1 MTHDDDDGDGGH
13 GCDDDE
19 KYQNINDSVHLR
31 YCGETLHV
39 PGLEGGFGTHFSEPA
54 TTLF

>member
-1 MTHDDDDGDGGH
+1 MTHDGDDDDNDGDGGH

-31 YCGETLHV
+31 
-39 PGLEGGFGTHFSEPA
+39 
-54 TTLF
+54 

>member
-13 GCDDDE
+13 GYDDDE

-31 YCGETLHV
+31 
-39 PGLEGGFGTHFSEPA
+39 
-54 TTLF
+54 